1 MSPVWN
7 VGLIRPLQPQCLV
20 FLALGLRK
28 RRIPP
33 SRRLNSLFSRTEEI
47 IIHRPLDV
55 VLEAEAETSLER
67 TIDRNT
73 SLPGVSGH
81 TC

>member
-20 FLALGLRK
+20 FLGLGLRK

-55 VLEAEAETSLER
+55 VLDAEAKTSLER